1 MRAAHLCERILGANL
16 PEGMTTAQ
24 YSVLRTISRLD
35 GDVTI
40 TRLAGLMTVS
50 QPTMSSTVRRLEE
63 KGLVEVS
70 IMQMDGRAKH
80 IALTRAG
87 DVLRKAA
94 DQSLSPVLDTLSGA
108 LDTQGWQKLQPALA
122 QLNAILDEAIS
133 LD

>member
-1 MRAAHLCERILGANL
+1 
-16 PEGMTTAQ
+16 
-24 YSVLRTISRLD
+24 
-35 GDVTI
+35 
-40 TRLAGLMTVS
+40 
-50 QPTMSSTVRRLEE
+50 
-63 KGLVEVS
+63 
-70 IMQMDGRAKH
+70 MQMDGRAKH

-108 LDTQGWQKLQPALA
+108 LDTQGWQNLQPALA